1 MSVLLAAEDLAAAD
15 IPSAP
20 FAAGAAAQAV
30 VSVARLVKRFG
41 ALTVLDGISLEIRRG
56 QMVAIVGRSGS
67 GKSTLLRCMNAL
79 ETIEG
84 GTLRVCG
91 HDLGARE
98 QLALR
103 ELRRDVGIVK

>member
-1 MSVLLAAEDLAAAD
+1 MNQNLITESNEIAH
-15 IPSAP
+15 
-20 FAAGAAAQAV
+20 AGV
-30 VSVARLVKRFG
+30 VIEHLSKSFG
-41 ALTVLDGISLEIRRG
+41 SNLVLDDISITVKPGSVTALIG
-56 QMVAIVGRSGS
+56 PSGS